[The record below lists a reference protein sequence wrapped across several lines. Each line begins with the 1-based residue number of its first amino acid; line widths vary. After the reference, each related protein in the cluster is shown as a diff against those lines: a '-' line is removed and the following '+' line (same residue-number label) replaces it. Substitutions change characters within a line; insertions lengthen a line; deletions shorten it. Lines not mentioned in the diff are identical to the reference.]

1 MLRKVRLLHFYLSD
15 MQFFF
20 RFILVGLLSFIL
32 FSCNVYRRDILFK
45 APKEKEQ
52 EFARNALSIVTP
64 PNYMLMKND
73 HFQFSIFTN
82 KGEAII
88 DPTSEFVKQVSS
100 GSGNTFGSN
109 KYLIQADG
117 CADLPILGH
126 VKLDSLTLHQVDSI
140 LSVKYG
146 QYYQDVFVLS
156 KAFNRKVYIMG
167 MGTGGSLGGL
177 MGGGMMGGGM
187 GGGMM
192 GGGGGGGGS
201 GGGRVYE
208 MERENMTLFEV
219 IASNG
224 GIGRY
229 SYSNR
234 VKIIRGNI
242 KNPVIFTVDL
252 TTWDSYQKANIIM
265 QPNDIIYIEPL
276 RRGLL
281 EFLNDFTGI
290 SAFATTIL
298 SVILITRL

>member
-1 MLRKVRLLHFYLSD
+1 
-15 MQFFF
+15 
-20 RFILVGLLSFIL
+20 
-32 FSCNVYRRDILFK
+32 
-45 APKEKEQ
+45 
-52 EFARNALSIVTP
+52 
-64 PNYMLMKND
+64 
-73 HFQFSIFTN
+73 
-82 KGEAII
+82 
-88 DPTSEFVKQVSS
+88 
-100 GSGNTFGSN
+100 
-109 KYLIQADG
+109 
-117 CADLPILGH
+117 
-126 VKLDSLTLHQVDSI
+126 
-140 LSVKYG
+140 
-146 QYYQDVFVLS
+146 
-156 KAFNRKVYIMG
+156 MG

-177 MGGGMMGGGM
+177 MGGGMMGGGMM